1 MTSTYEYKGIDITL
15 DIYDKIQAI
24 AEKFA
29 ASDGISFDEA
39 YEKFAQSKTYKALTN
54 PRTLMWSESVPFI
67 MEEFENE
74 MHIHKQRKYTAEKS
88 PVYSVI
94 VETIWTRIQ
103 TQTTQC
109 YHRSIEGL
117 VNATHKKSYRYCHPC
132 HHRKIFSMSVLVD
145 FLLILHIPRYSFES
159 LFEFLTK

>member
-74 MHIHKQRKYTAEKS
+74 MHIHKQRKYTAEK
-88 PVYSVI
+88 
-94 VETIWTRIQ
+94 
-103 TQTTQC
+103 
-109 YHRSIEGL
+109 
-117 VNATHKKSYRYCHPC
+117 KS
-132 HHRKIFSMSVLVD
+132 
-145 FLLILHIPRYSFES
+145 S
-159 LFEFLTK
+159 LFRHR